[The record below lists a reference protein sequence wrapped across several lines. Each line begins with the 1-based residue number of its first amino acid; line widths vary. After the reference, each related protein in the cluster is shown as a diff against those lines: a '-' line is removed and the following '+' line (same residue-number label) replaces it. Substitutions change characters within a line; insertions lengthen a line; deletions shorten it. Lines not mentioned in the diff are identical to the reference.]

1 MATAKNV
8 SMDAELDATK
18 KAARE
23 ALEKLLEAR
32 DHFKEAAKAAGID
45 AQEEATDLYEQ
56 GRAGVEQVGLDVVQ
70 FVYEKPWHAL
80 GIAVVG
86 GFVISRLISK

>member
-8 SMDAELDATK
+8 SVDAELDATK
-18 KAARE
+18 KEARE

-32 DHFKEAAKAAGID
+32 EHFKDAAKAAGID
-45 AQEEATDLYEQ
+45 AQEEASELFEQ
-56 GRAGVEQVGLDVVQ
+56 GRVGAEQIGLDAMQ

-80 GIAVVG
+80 GIAVIG
-86 GFVISRLISK
+86 GFVVSRLMSK

>member
-1 MATAKNV
+1 MATAKNGSV
-8 SMDAELDATK
+8 NTELDATK

-23 ALEKLLEAR
+23 ALEKLMEAR
-32 DHFKEAAKAAGID
+32 EHFKEAAKAAGID
-45 AQEEATDLYEQ
+45 AQEEAVELFEQ
-56 GRAGVEQVGLDVVQ
+56 GKAGAEQVGLDVVQ

>member
-1 MATAKNV
+1 MATAKNS

-32 DHFKEAAKAAGID
+32 DHFTEAAKAAGID
-45 AQEEATDLYEQ
+45 AQDEVADLYEQ
-56 GRAGVEQVGLDVVQ
+56 GRAGAEQVGLDVMQ

-80 GIAVVG
+80 GIAVIG
-86 GFVISRLISK
+86 GFIISRCISK

>member
-1 MATAKNV
+1 MATAKNG

-32 DHFKEAAKAAGID
+32 DHFKEAARAAGID
-45 AQEEATDLYEQ
+45 AQEEAADLYEQ

>member
-1 MATAKNV
+1 MATAKNS

-45 AQEEATDLYEQ
+45 AQEEASDLFEQ
-56 GRAGVEQVGLDVVQ
+56 GRAGAEQVGLDVMQ

-80 GIAVVG
+80 GIAVIG
-86 GFVISRLISK
+86 GFIISRCVAK